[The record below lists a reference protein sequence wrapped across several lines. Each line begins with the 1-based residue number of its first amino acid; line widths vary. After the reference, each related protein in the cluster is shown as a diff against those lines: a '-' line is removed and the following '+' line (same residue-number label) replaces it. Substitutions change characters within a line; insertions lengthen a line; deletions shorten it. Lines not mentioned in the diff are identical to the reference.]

1 MLKSISLKNFRKHE
15 DAQFTFNDG
24 LVVVRGRSEAGK
36 STLGEAITYALF
48 GASTLREPLEKV
60 VTYTKP
66 ENSLKVA
73 LEFTLDGVDYKIVR
87 GKSGAELA
95 YSDQLVT
102 GQRETRSF
110 IERLIGCTADTAKL
124 LMFAD
129 QNSIRGVLDKG
140 GTAANGLV
148 ETLAQLGVIE
158 DLVDKVQSQLS
169 SGNTKSLD
177 AQIETLRTAHVTV
190 PNMPEKTEVDA
201 AEQKYL
207 EVQAK
212 IDLTER
218 SMPADQEL
226 ANAASA
232 VALKN
237 AAAVDLARLTSKKAE
252 ISATLALPVT
262 PPGFTQED
270 LEQARKDAANI
281 PEQVRRW
288 KSSQVKFAACNVG
301 KWDGTLESAQ
311 AFQKT
316 TQTLV
321 GQGAQSLADLRRKFT
336 AASAKRITEK
346 MCAFCDKDLTNVP
359 EVVVLNT
366 RLSAEMEVL
375 AEEIKL
381 AKVAQAVH
389 ETELATINEIL
400 EVTQKRTQQAGEY
413 WALDD
418 KLPPNPTWIGA
429 PAVEPGVSRLPVMEK
444 EWREYQTAEMRQNLL
459 REELAAISLPV
470 VPDTTDAEALLL
482 SAGQTQK
489 TLHNLHKELTDA
501 MTSKSLAQRSYD
513 ASCAAYAA
521 ALKQNETNAQ
531 TLAQMVSTRDDMLK
545 HNELIKKLR
554 AARPVIAAKM
564 WGTVLGAV
572 SRYFTQI
579 RGEQSVVTRT
589 ADGFEVNGRS
599 VQGLSG
605 STNDALGLAIRMALS
620 KLFLPGVPFLFLDE
634 SFASCDN
641 SRELNGIS
649 TLAGAGFDQII
660 MVTHSSAAEPVCNTF
675 ISL

>member
-1 MLKSISLKNFRKHE
+1 MIKTLTLKNFRKHE
-15 DAQFTFNDG
+15 DLQLNFSEG
-24 LVVVRGRSEAGK
+24 LTVIRGSNEAGK
-36 STLGEAITYALF
+36 TTVGEAILYAYF

-87 GKSGAELA
+87 GKSGAELS

-158 DLVDKVQSQLS
+158 DLVDRIQSQLS

-177 AQIETLRTAHVTV
+177 AQIETLKGASVEV
-190 PNMPEKTEVDA
+190 PPLPEKTQIEA
-201 AEQKYL
+201 ADQEIL
-207 EVQAK
+207 RVQAK
-212 IDLTER
+212 IDLSER
-218 SMPADQEL
+218 AVPADHEV
-226 ANAASA
+226 ANAVARVSA
-232 VALKN
+232 KN
-237 AAAVDLARLTSKKAE
+237 AAAVDLARLSARKAE

-262 PPGFTQED
+262 LPGFTLEE

-288 KSSQVKFAACNVG
+288 KSAQVKFAACNVG
-301 KWDGTLESAQ
+301 EWDGTLESAQ
-311 AFQKT
+311 DFQKT

-366 RLSAEMEVL
+366 RLSAEMESL
-375 AEEIKL
+375 TEEISL
-381 AKVAQAVH
+381 AKVEQAAH
-389 ETELATINEIL
+389 EAELATIGEIL

-429 PAVEPGVSRLPVMEK
+429 PATQPGESKLPGMEK
-444 EWREYQTAEMRQNLL
+444 EWNAWKAVDMRRNMLQ
-459 REELAAISLPV
+459 EELEKIVLPV

-482 SAGQTQK
+482 AAEQVQK
-489 TLHNLHKELTDA
+489 TLHNLHKESA
-501 MTSKSLAQRSYD
+501 EAVTSKFLAQRIYD
-513 ASCAAYAA
+513 SGCAACAA
-521 ALKQNETNAQ
+521 ALKQNAINAQ
-531 TLAQMVSTRDDMLK
+531 TLAQMVSTRDSMLK

-554 AARPVIAAKM
+554 AARPVIASKM

-620 KLFLPGVPFLFLDE
+620 KLFLPSVPFLFLDE

-641 SRELNGIS
+641 GRELNGIT
-649 TLAGAGFDQII
+649 TLAGAGFEQII
-660 MVTHSSAAEPVCNTF
+660 MVTHSSAAEPICNTL
-675 ISL
+675 ITL